1 MGGQHNATKAF
12 NYLTGCIAF
21 RIIRST
27 AQTETVVSRTSMHI
41 IGQIADALWIAMAKN
56 PQRSWKSARKDESV
70 TLNKHFGQSVDFL

>member
-27 AQTETVVSRTSMHI
+27 AQTETVVSRTLMHI
-41 IGQIADALWIAMAKN
+41 IEQTADALWMAMQKKN
-56 PQRSWKSARKDESV
+56 QKKTHTGELKKKWQKE
-70 TLNKHFGQSVDFL
+70 

>member
-27 AQTETVVSRTSMHI
+27 AQTETVVSRTLMHI
-41 IGQIADALWIAMAKN
+41 IEQTADALWMAMQKKPQKKHTHRGAKKKMAK
-56 PQRSWKSARKDESV
+56 RMS
-70 TLNKHFGQSVDFL
+70 HF

>member
-27 AQTETVVSRTSMHI
+27 AQTETVVSRTLMHI
-41 IGQIADALWIAMAKN
+41 IEQTADALWMAMQKK
-56 PQRSWKSARKDESV
+56 PQKTTHTGELKKKWQKE
-70 TLNKHFGQSVDFL
+70 

>member
-27 AQTETVVSRTSMHI
+27 AQTETVVSRTLMHI
-41 IGQIADALWIAMAKN
+41 IEQTADALWMAMQKKKKKK
-56 PQRSWKSARKDESV
+56 PHTHTQGS
-70 TLNKHFGQSVDFL
+70 

>member
-27 AQTETVVSRTSMHI
+27 AQTETVVSRTLMHI
-41 IGQIADALWIAMAKN
+41 IEQTADALWMAMQKKKQTKN
-56 PQRSWKSARKDESV
+56 PHTGELKKKWQKE
-70 TLNKHFGQSVDFL
+70 

>member
-27 AQTETVVSRTSMHI
+27 AQTETVVSRTLMHI
-41 IGQIADALWIAMAKN
+41 IEQTADALWFTFEKN
-56 PQRSWKSARKDESV
+56 ILDKPQTFSRCCM
-70 TLNKHFGQSVDFL
+70 NKQL

>member
-27 AQTETVVSRTSMHI
+27 AQTETVVSRTLMHI
-41 IGQIADALWIAMAKN
+41 IEQTADALWMAMQKKPQKN
-56 PQRSWKSARKDESV
+56 THTGELKKKWQKE
-70 TLNKHFGQSVDFL
+70 